1 MRCPIDSF
9 PRDAGRPGSQRL
21 TFPFAGPGLVV
32 AARREESGDVHR
44 SIQARLCELG
54 EDLGYLVWSEY
65 PIEDLGYVDVVFK
78 RARAPLT
85 DRAVHAFEIDY
96 NPKRKSIEKLL
107 WFGPETTTWIV
118 VFSSNPRPVAIRR
131 VPRPIRI
138 FVVPRA

>member
-1 MRCPIDSF
+1 MTPAVDFTNDIRPHLRVLALPS
-9 PRDAGRPGSQRL
+9 GRVGR
-21 TFPFAGPGLVV
+21 
-32 AARREESGDVHR
+32 ESGAVHR

-54 EDLGYLVWSEY
+54 EDLGYRVWPEY
-65 PIEDLGYVDVVFK
+65 PIDDLGYVDVIFQ
-78 RARAPLT
+78 RRFAPWT
-85 DRAVHAFEIDY
+85 DPAVHAFEIDY

-118 VFSSNPRPVAIRR
+118 VFASKPRSVAVRR

>member
-1 MRCPIDSF
+1 MLPD
-9 PRDAGRPGSQRL
+9 DAANNLRPHSRVLALAVARVGRE
-21 TFPFAGPGLVV
+21 F
-32 AARREESGDVHR
+32 GDVHR

-54 EDLGYLVWSEY
+54 QDLGYRVWPEY
-65 PIEDLGYVDVVFK
+65 PIDDLGYVDVVFQ
-78 RARAPLT
+78 RPLAPWT

-107 WFGPETTTWIV
+107 WFDPETTTWIV
-118 VFSSNPRPVAIRR
+118 VFSSKPRPVAVRR

>member
-1 MRCPIDSF
+1 VTPADQAANELRSHLRVLALPL
-9 PRDAGRPGSQRL
+9 GRVGR
-21 TFPFAGPGLVV
+21 
-32 AARREESGDVHR
+32 ESGDVHR

-54 EDLGYLVWSEY
+54 EDLGYLVWPEY

-85 DRAVHAFEIDY
+85 DPAVHAFEIDY

-107 WFGPETTTWIV
+107 WFSPETTTWIV
-118 VFSSNPRPVAIRR
+118 VFSSNPRPVTIRR
-131 VPRPIRI
+131 VPRRIRI